1 MDRVHIYPFA
11 LRIRKFTDLGRE
23 SYVGSRVYPRLA
35 LLYAATMLYPDPAHH
50 EFAREYIEE
59 YVEDTYFD
67 LYVNTRGGYDQS
79 LEVPDAVRS
88 KAFVEI
94 IRGAELIRDIAG
106 DIGEDIIENIH
117 RYRAVV
123 DALGNSF
130 VVVRRDHESR

>member
-1 MDRVHIYPFA
+1 
-11 LRIRKFTDLGRE
+11 
-23 SYVGSRVYPRLA
+23 
-35 LLYAATMLYPDPAHH
+35 MLYPDPAHH